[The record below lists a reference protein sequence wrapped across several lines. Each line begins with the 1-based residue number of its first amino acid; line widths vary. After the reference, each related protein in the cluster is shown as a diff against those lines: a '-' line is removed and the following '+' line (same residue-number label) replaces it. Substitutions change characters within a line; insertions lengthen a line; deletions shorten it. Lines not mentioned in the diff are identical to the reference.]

1 MIMNYKSKLIQ
12 WLKSVLF
19 LPFVDCCVFIT
30 FKLEEIFEWKW
41 KCELVTL
48 SISELSILNFA
59 VHVENVF
66 WASFNM
72 LCQKCL
78 CILFHSFESWSSR
91 SRLKTEVII
100 VASVWL
106 DGICLIFRYL
116 VVRVLKDKLS
126 FRRFL
131 FFLQDNIAILGHFEF
146 LINFLQE
153 SQYARSYSFKEE

>member
-1 MIMNYKSKLIQ
+1 MPYFEFDNIIGWHPINIKKWMIMNDKSKLIQ

-30 FKLEEIFEWKW
+30 FNLEEIFEW

-48 SISELSILNFA
+48 STMELSILNFA

-66 WASFNM
+66 WASFNV

-78 CILFHSFESWSSR
+78 CILFHSFESWSR
-91 SRLKTEVII
+91 SRLKTGFIF
-100 VASVWL
+100 VWL

-116 VVRVLKDKLS
+116 VVSVLKDKLS

-131 FFLQDNIAILGHFEF
+131 FLCRTI
-146 LINFLQE
+146 
-153 SQYARSYSFKEE
+153 